1 MKILVT
7 GCAGFIGANF
17 TEYILDNYPLDTVI
31 GVDCLTYAAN
41 LPALEGLCA
50 RRGFTFYRED
60 ICNRDAIDKVFASE
74 RPDVVVNFAAESHV
88 DRSIDDSAIFVRTNV
103 LGTEVLLASSLKYGV
118 SRFHQISTDE
128 VYGDL
133 PVDSKREFTEH
144 SPLRPSSPYSA
155 SKAAADLLVLSYK
168 RTHGLSVSISRSANN
183 YGKYQHVEKL
193 IPKAVSFALQ
203 GMPFTIYGK
212 GDNVRDWIHVSDH
225 CRAVDLIIRHGK
237 SGGVYNVGGNCQ
249 LSNLAIV
256 DKIYASLGITPA
268 PVCHVADR
276 KGHDRKYAL
285 SSAKLMRELGF
296 ACEVDFDRGLAG
308 TVEWYAE
315 NYK

>member
-103 LGTEVLLASSLKYGV
+103 LGTEVLLAASHKYGV

-133 PVDSKREFTEH
+133 PVESKREFTEH
-144 SPLRPSSPYSA
+144 SPLRPS
-155 SKAAADLLVLSYK
+155 
-168 RTHGLSVSISRSANN
+168 
-183 YGKYQHVEKL
+183 
-193 IPKAVSFALQ
+193 
-203 GMPFTIYGK
+203 
-212 GDNVRDWIHVSDH
+212 
-225 CRAVDLIIRHGK
+225 
-237 SGGVYNVGGNCQ
+237 
-249 LSNLAIV
+249 
-256 DKIYASLGITPA
+256 
-268 PVCHVADR
+268 
-276 KGHDRKYAL
+276 
-285 SSAKLMRELGF
+285 
-296 ACEVDFDRGLAG
+296 
-308 TVEWYAE
+308 
-315 NYK
+315 